1 MKGLRIA
8 LSVAALVALQSAALA
23 KGGGNYNI
31 TDGYGDGFVI
41 HHGLFGLTEQKGVQD
56 RLGDHY
62 VKEKGLFSNKTD
74 VNFLGNKYQRK
85 HGLIGGTQV
94 GMADMFGDSI
104 QSRKTWFGLGRRQT
118 NVNLSGVG
126 GLVQSFVGGKMGGGS
141 RGTLGAI
148 DPNSPNA
155 QTANPTNPAD
165 FAVDPA
171 FNLGGGQSAATATSA
186 SSAAT
191 AAGTTAAPFSTP

>member
-8 LSVAALVALQSAALA
+8 LSLAALVALQSAAVA

-94 GMADMFGDSI
+94 GMADMLGDSI

-126 GLVQSFVGGKMGGGS
+126 GIVQSFVGGKMGGGS
-141 RGTLGAI
+141 RGTLGSV
-148 DPNSPNA
+148 DPNSLSA
-155 QTANPTNPAD
+155 QTSSTTNPAD

-171 FNLGGGQSAATATSA
+171 FNLGGNQGAGSSATGGAAATGA
-186 SSAAT
+186 
-191 AAGTTAAPFSTP
+191 TAAPFSTP